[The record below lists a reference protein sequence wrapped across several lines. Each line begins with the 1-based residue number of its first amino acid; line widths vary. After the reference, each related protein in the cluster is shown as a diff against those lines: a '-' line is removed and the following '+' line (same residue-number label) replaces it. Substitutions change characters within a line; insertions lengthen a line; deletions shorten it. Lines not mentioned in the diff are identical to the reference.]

1 MIVGKNV
8 DFEMLDWI
16 FEWLFVCFCCRCMFF
31 EIYLFFLDGMVDNIW
46 LFFKDLLFDRFIVFE
61 LNIIV
66 KFGVWR
72 IFGVNVVS
80 FIIVFVIVI
89 LWVFNIFLIMDD
101 LMYFV
106 LKGVIFFENE
116 ILSRGW
122 LDEYNDEK

>member
-1 MIVGKNV
+1 M
-8 DFEMLDWI
+8 
-16 FEWLFVCFCCRCMFF
+16 
-31 EIYLFFLDGMVDNIW
+31 
-46 LFFKDLLFDRFIVFE
+46 LFDRFIVFK

>member
-1 MIVGKNV
+1 
-8 DFEMLDWI
+8 
-16 FEWLFVCFCCRCMFF
+16 
-31 EIYLFFLDGMVDNIW
+31 MVDNIW
-46 LFFKDLLFDRFIVFE
+46 LFFEDLLFDRFIVFE

-101 LMYFV
+101 LTYFV

>member
-1 MIVGKNV
+1 
-8 DFEMLDWI
+8 
-16 FEWLFVCFCCRCMFF
+16 
-31 EIYLFFLDGMVDNIW
+31 MVDNIW

>member
-1 MIVGKNV
+1 
-8 DFEMLDWI
+8 
-16 FEWLFVCFCCRCMFF
+16 
-31 EIYLFFLDGMVDNIW
+31 MVDNIW

-116 ILSRGW
+116 ILSWGW

>member
-1 MIVGKNV
+1 M
-8 DFEMLDWI
+8 
-16 FEWLFVCFCCRCMFF
+16 
-31 EIYLFFLDGMVDNIW
+31 
-46 LFFKDLLFDRFIVFE
+46 LFDRFIVFE

-66 KFGVWR
+66 IFGVWR

>member
-1 MIVGKNV
+1 
-8 DFEMLDWI
+8 
-16 FEWLFVCFCCRCMFF
+16 
-31 EIYLFFLDGMVDNIW
+31 MVDNIW

-80 FIIVFVIVI
+80 FIIVF
-89 LWVFNIFLIMDD
+89 LIMDD

>member
-1 MIVGKNV
+1 
-8 DFEMLDWI
+8 ML
-16 FEWLFVCFCCRCMFF
+16 F
-31 EIYLFFLDGMVDNIW
+31 G
-46 LFFKDLLFDRFIVFE
+46 RFIVFE

>member
-1 MIVGKNV
+1 
-8 DFEMLDWI
+8 
-16 FEWLFVCFCCRCMFF
+16 
-31 EIYLFFLDGMVDNIW
+31 MVDNIW
-46 LFFKDLLFDRFIVFE
+46 LFFEDLLFDRFIVFE

>member
-1 MIVGKNV
+1 
-8 DFEMLDWI
+8 
-16 FEWLFVCFCCRCMFF
+16 
-31 EIYLFFLDGMVDNIW
+31 MVDNIW
-46 LFFKDLLFDRFIVFE
+46 LFFKDLLFDIFIVFE

-72 IFGVNVVS
+72 IFGVNVVC